1 MSRVDKL
8 MKLFKKLLKPIEK
21 DLSKPQR
28 THYETYVMGMML
40 PNDKRRK
47 SINAINE
54 LVGIKDQSS
63 LNRFLNGSKGEVA
76 KGNWNNELSNRLKNR
91 KVALVLD
98 DTILEHPYSE
108 KMEGVGSFYDH
119 SKKQSIDGHQVVTAT
134 LVDIETKE
142 MHPLDITP
150 YLKVENFLNGC
161 NCKRCRQVQ
170 HRVSQLGVKPC
181 RCKKCKIMDFQTKIQ
196 IAQRI
201 ILAAKTKF
209 DVVFVLMDSWY
220 ASDDMLDTIGNI
232 TYVSELKNNRWV
244 YKLEHS
250 ASGIRDVPEF
260 PRIHTGSRYQKM
272 ARKLGWAKIKEI
284 AEEAL
289 NDGRFIDRTDNH
301 TENMLVN
308 FTKEYPLNLA
318 FTNGRILNIRMF
330 YNPKDK
336 EFKFLCSNKLDLAS
350 EDFITL
356 WRMRWQ
362 IEEFHKDVKDLG
374 LGEYQLRKLKTVLIH
389 GHIAIVAYCL
399 LKEFLANSV
408 EFFGQVLHTIGECSR
423 KIKEL
428 LFYRHTRINLWA
440 G

>member
-1 MSRVDKL
+1 M
-8 MKLFKKLLKPIEK
+8 FKKLLEPVEK
-21 DLSKPQR
+21 VLTKPQK

-47 SINAINE
+47 SVNAINE

-63 LNRFLNGSKGEVA
+63 LNRFLNGSSGETA
-76 KGNWNNELSNRLKNR
+76 KCNWNNNLSYKLQGR
-91 KVALVLD
+91 KVALVVD

-134 LVDIETKE
+134 LIDIETKE

-150 YLKVENFLNGC
+150 YLKVENYLNGC

-170 HRVSQLGVKPC
+170 HRVSQLGIKPC
-181 RCKKCKIMDFQTKIQ
+181 RCKKCRIIDFLTKIQ

-201 ILAAKTKF
+201 FLATKAKF
-209 DVVFVLMDSWY
+209 DVVYVLMDSWY
-220 ASDDMLDTIGNI
+220 ASDNMLDTLGNI
-232 TYVSELKNNRWV
+232 IYVSEIKNNRWV
-244 YKLEHS
+244 YKIEDS
-250 ASGIRDVPEF
+250 TSGIMVVPEF
-260 PRIHTGSRYQKM
+260 PRIHAGSRYQKL
-272 ARKLGWAKIKEI
+272 ARRSGWTKINEI

-289 NDGRFIDRTDNH
+289 NNGKFKDRNDKH
-301 TENMLVN
+301 TKDMLVN
-308 FTKEYPLNLA
+308 FTKEYHLNLA
-318 FTNGRILNIRMF
+318 FTNGRILNIHMF
-330 YNPKDK
+330 YNPKDN
-336 EFKFLCSNKLDLAS
+336 EFKLLCSNKLDLTG

-362 IEEFHKDVKDLG
+362 IEEFHKNVKDLG

-399 LKEFLANSV
+399 LKEFLANSM
-408 EFFGQVLHTIGECSR
+408 EFFGQVLHTMGECSR
-423 KIKEL
+423 KIKEI
-428 LFYRHTRINLWA
+428 LFYKNEKMNLWA
-440 G
+440 D